1 MSLRDQ
7 EGRMLTSEI
16 FNCDYPSFYSR
27 AKCKTYQCVKT
38 NHHWYFFLLNLLYP
52 LVLQLKL
59 HYYESYYYL
68 KNLRLFF
75 LRVKQCR
82 VMFSSAQSKQDAG
95 MTFRGTKSIPIIK
108 WGFQNPLWLGFY
120 LASLSSFVV
129 HPSSSSSI
137 FPLCTLS
144 RCMVNGR

>member
-1 MSLRDQ
+1 
-7 EGRMLTSEI
+7 MLTSEI
-16 FNCDYPSFYSR
+16 FDCNDPSFYSR
-27 AKCKTYQCVKT
+27 AKRKIYQCVEA
-38 NHHWYFFLLNLLYP
+38 NHDWYFFLLNLLYP
-52 LVLQLKL
+52 LVLLIKF

-82 VMFSSAQSKQDAG
+82 VMFYDSAQSKQDAG

-120 LASLSSFVV
+120 LASSLIFCG
-129 HPSSSSSI
+129 SSI
-137 FPLCTLS
+137 KFIVHFPIMYS
-144 RCMVNGR
+144 K